1 MEWKTHIAGGAVA
14 GAITLTATTL
24 QTMNVPAS
32 EWYLHPLV
40 LGFSILGGLT
50 PDIDLRT
57 SKAGQVTGAV
67 SIIIQS
73 LWGHRTLFHAPD
85 LYLGLYYCGVPYLG
99 GFGILLFAFMAG
111 AISHIFLDMLNAK
124 GVPLFYPFP
133 GHYHIASIKT
143 GGKAE
148 KLITYILYGLFSV
161 IMVRFLFLHFR

>member
-14 GAITLTATTL
+14 GAVTLTATTL

-40 LGFSILGGLT
+40 LGFSILGGLV

-67 SIIIQS
+67 SAVIQT
-73 LWGHRTLFHAPD
+73 LWGHRTLFHAPE
-85 LYLGLYYCGVPYLG
+85 LYLALYYYGISYLG
-99 GFGILLFAFMAG
+99 SFGILLFAFMAG
-111 AISHIFLDMLNAK
+111 AISHIFLDMLNTK
-124 GVPLFYPFP
+124 GIPLFYPLP
-133 GHYHIASIKT
+133 GHYHIASIKS

-148 KLITYILYGLFSV
+148 KIITYILCGLFALLM
-161 IMVRFLFLHFR
+161 IRFLILRFR